1 MLKINKIPCT
11 LGLNLCV
18 FASGSGSNL
27 KAIIKASLSGR
38 IKSGVSLVI
47 SNNSGSGALQT
58 AAKYNIPY
66 LHLSQKLFST
76 PKEFTAEILR
86 SLKKHKVNFILLAGY
101 MKMLDPVIIKKF
113 KNRIINIHP
122 ALLPKFGGKGMF
134 GIHVH
139 EAVIAEHEKITG
151 ATVHF
156 VNEVYDSGAV
166 ILQKQVKVKPTD
178 DALALQKRVLRAE
191 HKLYPEAIKL
201 FEEKRVRV
209 RRNKVTILNLTPNPS
224 PKRRGETSLNH

>member
-1 MLKINKIPCT
+1 
-11 LGLNLCV
+11 
-18 FASGSGSNL
+18 
-27 KAIIKASLSGR
+27 
-38 IKSGVSLVI
+38 
-47 SNNSGSGALQT
+47 
-58 AAKYNIPY
+58 
-66 LHLSQKLFST
+66 
-76 PKEFTAEILR
+76 
-86 SLKKHKVNFILLAGY
+86 
-101 MKMLDPVIIKKF
+101 MKMLDPVIINKF

-139 EAVIAEHEKITG
+139 EAVIAANEKITG

-178 DALALQKRVLRAE
+178 DALTLQKRVLRTE
-191 HKLYPEAIKL
+191 HKLYSEAIKL

-224 PKRRGETSLNH
+224 PTPKESLWEKERGAKFF

>member
-1 MLKINKIPCT
+1 M
-11 LGLNLCV
+11 GLNLCV

-27 KAIIKASLSGR
+27 KAIIKASLAGSINSR
-38 IKSGVSLVI
+38 VSLVI
-47 SNNSGSGALQT
+47 SNNSGAGALKT
-58 AAKYNIPY
+58 AAKYKIPY
-66 LHLSQKLFST
+66 RHLSQKLFT
-76 PKEFTAEILR
+76 TQKEFSAEILR

-122 ALLPKFGGKGMF
+122 ALLPKFGGKGMY
-134 GIHVH
+134 GINVH
-139 EAVIAEHEKITG
+139 EAVIAVNEKITG

-166 ILQKQVKVKPTD
+166 ILQKQVRVKPAD
-178 DALALQKRVLRAE
+178 DAESLQKRVLRAE

-209 RRNKVTILNLTPNPS
+209 RQNKVFI
-224 PKRRGETSLNH
+224 K

>member
-1 MLKINKIPCT
+1 
-11 LGLNLCV
+11 
-18 FASGSGSNL
+18 
-27 KAIIKASLSGR
+27 
-38 IKSGVSLVI
+38 
-47 SNNSGSGALQT
+47 
-58 AAKYNIPY
+58 
-66 LHLSQKLFST
+66 
-76 PKEFTAEILR
+76 
-86 SLKKHKVNFILLAGY
+86 

-122 ALLPKFGGKGMF
+122 ALLPKYGGKGMY

-139 EAVIAEHEKITG
+139 EAVIAAREKVTG

-166 ILQKQVKVKPTD
+166 ILQKQVKVKAGD
-178 DALALQKRVLRAE
+178 DALTLQKRVLRTE

-209 RRNKVTILNLTPNPS
+209 RSNKVTVLNLTPNPS
-224 PKRRGETSLNH
+224 PKRRGETSLKH

>member
-1 MLKINKIPCT
+1 
-11 LGLNLCV
+11 
-18 FASGSGSNL
+18 
-27 KAIIKASLSGR
+27 
-38 IKSGVSLVI
+38 
-47 SNNSGSGALQT
+47 
-58 AAKYNIPY
+58 
-66 LHLSQKLFST
+66 
-76 PKEFTAEILR
+76 
-86 SLKKHKVNFILLAGY
+86 

-122 ALLPKFGGKGMF
+122 ALLPKYGGKGMF

-166 ILQKQVKVKPTD
+166 ILQKRVKVKPTD
-178 DALALQKRVLRAE
+178 DALSLQKRVLRAE

-201 FEEKRVRV
+201 FEEKRVVV
-209 RRNKVTILNLTPNPS
+209 RKNKVFI
-224 PKRRGETSLNH
+224 K

>member
-1 MLKINKIPCT
+1 

-27 KAIIKASLSGR
+27 KAIIKASLTGR
-38 IKSGVSLVI
+38 INSRVSLVI
-47 SNNSGSGALQT
+47 SNNSGAGALKT
-58 AAKYNIPY
+58 AAEYNIPY
-66 LHLSQKLFST
+66 LHLSQKLFAT
-76 PKEFTAEILR
+76 QKEFTAEILR

-113 KNRIINIHP
+113 RNRIINIHP
-122 ALLPKFGGKGMF
+122 ALLPKFGGKGMY

-139 EAVIAEHEKITG
+139 EAVVAANEQITG
-151 ATVHF
+151 ATIHF

-166 ILQKQVKVKPTD
+166 ILQKQVRVKPAD
-178 DALALQKRVLRAE
+178 DAESLQKRVLRAE
-191 HKLYPEAIKL
+191 HKLYPEAIRL

-209 RRNKVTILNLTPNPS
+209 RKNKVFI
-224 PKRRGETSLNH
+224 K

>member
-1 MLKINKIPCT
+1 

-27 KAIIKASLSGR
+27 KAIIKASLAGSINSR
-38 IKSGVSLVI
+38 VSLVI
-47 SNNSGSGALQT
+47 SNNSGAGALKT
-58 AAKYNIPY
+58 AAKYKIPHR
-66 LHLSQKLFST
+66 HLSQKLFT
-76 PKEFTAEILR
+76 TQKEFTAEILR

-122 ALLPKFGGKGMF
+122 ALLPKFGGKGMY
-134 GIHVH
+134 GINVH
-139 EAVIAEHEKITG
+139 EAVIAANEKITG

-166 ILQKQVKVKPTD
+166 IFQKQVKVKPAD
-178 DALALQKRVLRAE
+178 DAESLQKRVLRAE

-201 FEEKRVRV
+201 FEEKRVKV
-209 RRNKVTILNLTPNPS
+209 RKNKVFIS
-224 PKRRGETSLNH
+224 

>member
-1 MLKINKIPCT
+1 M
-11 LGLNLCV
+11 GLNLCV

-27 KAIIKASLSGR
+27 KAIIKASLAGSINSR
-38 IKSGVSLVI
+38 VSLVI
-47 SNNSGSGALQT
+47 SNNSGAGALKT
-58 AAKYNIPY
+58 AAKYKIPY
-66 LHLSQKLFST
+66 RHLSQKLFNT
-76 PKEFTAEILR
+76 KKEFTAEILR
-86 SLKKHKVNFILLAGY
+86 SLKKHRVNFILLAGY

-139 EAVIAEHEKITG
+139 EAVIAAHEQITG

-166 ILQKQVKVKPTD
+166 ILQKQVRVKPAD
-178 DALALQKRVLRAE
+178 DSESLQKRVLRAE

-201 FEEKRVRV
+201 FEEKRVKV
-209 RRNKVTILNLTPNPS
+209 RKNKVFIS
-224 PKRRGETSLNH
+224 

>member
-1 MLKINKIPCT
+1 M
-11 LGLNLCV
+11 GLNLCV

-27 KAIIKASLSGR
+27 KAIIKASLAGSINSR
-38 IKSGVSLVI
+38 VSLVI
-47 SNNSGSGALQT
+47 SNNSGAGALKT
-58 AAKYNIPY
+58 AAKYKIPY
-66 LHLSQKLFST
+66 RHLSQKLFT
-76 PKEFTAEILR
+76 TQKEFTAEILR

-166 ILQKQVKVKPTD
+166 ILQKQVRVKSTD
-178 DALALQKRVLRAE
+178 DAESLQKRVLRTE
-191 HKLYPEAIKL
+191 HKLYPQAIKL

-209 RRNKVTILNLTPNPS
+209 RQNKVFI
-224 PKRRGETSLNH
+224 K

>member
-1 MLKINKIPCT
+1 

-27 KAIIKASLSGR
+27 KAIIKASLTGR
-38 IKSGVSLVI
+38 INSRVSLVI
-47 SNNSGSGALQT
+47 SNNSGAGALKT
-58 AAKYNIPY
+58 AAEYNIPY
-66 LHLSQKLFST
+66 LHLSQKLFAT
-76 PKEFTAEILR
+76 QKEFTAEILR

-113 KNRIINIHP
+113 RNRIINIHP
-122 ALLPKFGGKGMF
+122 ALLPKFGGKGMY

-139 EAVIAEHEKITG
+139 EAVVATKKQITG
-151 ATVHF
+151 ATIHF

-166 ILQKQVKVKPTD
+166 ILQKQVRVKPAD
-178 DALALQKRVLRAE
+178 DAESLQKRVLRAE
-191 HKLYPEAIKL
+191 HKLYPEAIRL

-209 RRNKVTILNLTPNPS
+209 RKNKVFI
-224 PKRRGETSLNH
+224 K

>member
-1 MLKINKIPCT
+1 

-27 KAIIKASLSGR
+27 KAIIKASISGR

-47 SNNSGSGALQT
+47 SNNSGSGALKT

-66 LHLSQKLFST
+66 LHLSQKLFT
-76 PKEFTAEILR
+76 TQKEFTAEILKT
-86 SLKKHKVNFILLAGY
+86 LKKHKVNFILLAGY

-122 ALLPKFGGKGMF
+122 ALLPKYGGKGMF

-139 EAVIAEHEKITG
+139 EAVIEAHEKMTG

-178 DALALQKRVLRAE
+178 DALGLQKRVLRAE
-191 HKLYPEAIKL
+191 HKLYSEAIKL
-201 FEEKRVRV
+201 FEEKRVKIRN
-209 RRNKVTILNLTPNPS
+209 NKVSIY
-224 PKRRGETSLNH
+224 

>member
-1 MLKINKIPCT
+1 MHKINKIPRT

-27 KAIIKASLSGR
+27 KAIIKASLSGK
-38 IKSGVSLVI
+38 ISSGVSLVI
-47 SNNSGSGALQT
+47 SNNSGSGALKT
-58 AAKYNIPY
+58 AAKYNIPHK
-66 LHLSQKLFST
+66 HLSQKLFT
-76 PKEFTAEILR
+76 TQKEFTAEILR

-139 EAVIAEHEKITG
+139 EAVIAANEKTTG

-166 ILQKQVKVKPTD
+166 ILQKKVIVKPTD
-178 DALALQKRVLRAE
+178 DALTLQKRVLRAE

-201 FEEKRVRV
+201 FEEKSVMVRN
-209 RRNKVTILNLTPNPS
+209 NKVIIN
-224 PKRRGETSLNH
+224 

>member
-1 MLKINKIPCT
+1 LLKINKIPCT

-27 KAIIKASLSGR
+27 KAIIKASLTGR
-38 IKSGVSLVI
+38 INSRVSLVI
-47 SNNSGSGALQT
+47 SNNSGAGALKT
-58 AAKYNIPY
+58 AAEYNIPY
-66 LHLSQKLFST
+66 LHLSQKLFAT
-76 PKEFTAEILR
+76 QKEFTAEILR

-113 KNRIINIHP
+113 RNRIINIHP
-122 ALLPKFGGKGMF
+122 ALLPKFGGKGMY

-139 EAVIAEHEKITG
+139 EAVVAANEQITG
-151 ATVHF
+151 ATIHF

-166 ILQKQVKVKPTD
+166 ILQKQVRVKPAD
-178 DALALQKRVLRAE
+178 DAESLQKRVLRAE
-191 HKLYPEAIKL
+191 HKLYPEAIRL

-209 RRNKVTILNLTPNPS
+209 RKNKVFI
-224 PKRRGETSLNH
+224 K

>member
-27 KAIIKASLSGR
+27 KAIIKASLTGR
-38 IKSGVSLVI
+38 INSRVSLVI
-47 SNNSGSGALQT
+47 SNNSGAGALET
-58 AAKYNIPY
+58 AAEYNIPY
-66 LHLSQKLFST
+66 LHLSQKLFAT
-76 PKEFTAEILR
+76 QKEFTAEILR

-113 KNRIINIHP
+113 RNRIINIHP
-122 ALLPKFGGKGMF
+122 ALLPKFGGKGMY

-139 EAVIAEHEKITG
+139 EAVVAANEQITG
-151 ATVHF
+151 ATIHF

-166 ILQKQVKVKPTD
+166 ILQKQVRVKPAD
-178 DALALQKRVLRAE
+178 DAESLQKRVLRAE
-191 HKLYPEAIKL
+191 HKLYPEAIRL

-209 RRNKVTILNLTPNPS
+209 RKNKVFI
-224 PKRRGETSLNH
+224 K

>member
-1 MLKINKIPCT
+1 

-27 KAIIKASLSGR
+27 KAIIKASLTGR
-38 IKSGVSLVI
+38 INSRVSLVI
-47 SNNSGSGALQT
+47 SNNFGAGALKT
-58 AAKYNIPY
+58 AAEYNIPY
-66 LHLSQKLFST
+66 LHLSQKLFAT
-76 PKEFTAEILR
+76 QKEFTSEILR

-122 ALLPKFGGKGMF
+122 ALLPKFGGKGMY

-139 EAVIAEHEKITG
+139 DAVISANEQITG

-178 DALALQKRVLRAE
+178 DAESLQKRVLRAE

-209 RRNKVTILNLTPNPS
+209 RKNKVFI
-224 PKRRGETSLNH
+224 K

>member
-1 MLKINKIPCT
+1 
-11 LGLNLCV
+11 
-18 FASGSGSNL
+18 
-27 KAIIKASLSGR
+27 
-38 IKSGVSLVI
+38 
-47 SNNSGSGALQT
+47 
-58 AAKYNIPY
+58 
-66 LHLSQKLFST
+66 
-76 PKEFTAEILR
+76 
-86 SLKKHKVNFILLAGY
+86 

>member
-1 MLKINKIPCT
+1 M
-11 LGLNLCV
+11 GLNLCV

-27 KAIIKASLSGR
+27 KAIIKASLAGSINSR
-38 IKSGVSLVI
+38 VSLVI
-47 SNNSGSGALQT
+47 SNNSGAGALKT
-58 AAKYNIPY
+58 AAKYKIPY
-66 LHLSQKLFST
+66 RHLSQKLFT
-76 PKEFTAEILR
+76 TQKEFTAEILR

-122 ALLPKFGGKGMF
+122 ALLPKFGGKGMY
-134 GIHVH
+134 GVNVH
-139 EAVIAEHEKITG
+139 EAVIAANENITG

-166 ILQKQVKVKPTD
+166 ILQKQVRVKPAD
-178 DALALQKRVLRAE
+178 DAESLQKRVLRAE
-191 HKLYPEAIKL
+191 HKLYPQAIKL

-209 RRNKVTILNLTPNPS
+209 RKNKVFI
-224 PKRRGETSLNH
+224 K

>member
-1 MLKINKIPCT
+1 MHKINKIPRT

-27 KAIIKASLSGR
+27 KAIIKASLSGK
-38 IKSGVSLVI
+38 ISSGVSLVI
-47 SNNSGSGALQT
+47 SNNSGSGALKT
-58 AAKYNIPY
+58 AAKYNIPHK
-66 LHLSQKLFST
+66 HLSQKLFT
-76 PKEFTAEILR
+76 TQKEFTAEILR

-139 EAVIAEHEKITG
+139 EAVIAADEKITG
-151 ATVHF
+151 ASVHF

-166 ILQKQVKVKPTD
+166 ILQKQVRVKPAD
-178 DALALQKRVLRAE
+178 DAESLQKRVLRAE

-201 FEEKRVRV
+201 FEEKRVKV
-209 RRNKVTILNLTPNPS
+209 RKNKVFIS
-224 PKRRGETSLNH
+224 

>member
-38 IKSGVSLVI
+38 ISSGVSLVI
-47 SNNSGSGALQT
+47 SNNSGSGALKT
-58 AAKYNIPY
+58 AAEYNIPH

-76 PKEFTAEILR
+76 QIEFTAEILR

-139 EAVIAEHEKITG
+139 EAVIAARETFTG

-178 DALALQKRVLRAE
+178 DALTLQKRVLRAE

-201 FEEKRVRV
+201 FEERRVKV
-209 RRNKVTILNLTPNPS
+209 RKNKVFIS
-224 PKRRGETSLNH
+224 

>member
-27 KAIIKASLSGR
+27 KAIIKASLTGR
-38 IKSGVSLVI
+38 INSRVSLVI
-47 SNNSGSGALQT
+47 SNNSGAGALKT
-58 AAKYNIPY
+58 AAEYNIPY
-66 LHLSQKLFST
+66 LHLSQKLFAT
-76 PKEFTAEILR
+76 QKEFTAEILR

-113 KNRIINIHP
+113 RNRIINIHP
-122 ALLPKFGGKGMF
+122 ALLPKFGGKGMY

-139 EAVIAEHEKITG
+139 EAVVAANEQITG
-151 ATVHF
+151 ATIHF

-166 ILQKQVKVKPTD
+166 ILQKQVRVKPAD
-178 DALALQKRVLRAE
+178 DAESLQKRVLRAE
-191 HKLYPEAIKL
+191 HKLYPEAIRL

-209 RRNKVTILNLTPNPS
+209 RKNKVFI
-224 PKRRGETSLNH
+224 K

>member
-1 MLKINKIPCT
+1 
-11 LGLNLCV
+11 LNLCV

-27 KAIIKASLSGR
+27 KAIIKASLAGSINSR
-38 IKSGVSLVI
+38 VSLVI
-47 SNNSGSGALQT
+47 SNNSGAGALKT
-58 AAKYNIPY
+58 AAKYKIPY
-66 LHLSQKLFST
+66 RHLSQKLFT
-76 PKEFTAEILR
+76 TQKEFSAEILR

-122 ALLPKFGGKGMF
+122 ALLPKFGGKGMY
-134 GIHVH
+134 GINVH
-139 EAVIAEHEKITG
+139 EAVIAVNEKITG

-166 ILQKQVKVKPTD
+166 ILQKQVRVKPAD
-178 DALALQKRVLRAE
+178 DAESLQKRVLRAE

-209 RRNKVTILNLTPNPS
+209 RQNKVFI
-224 PKRRGETSLNH
+224 K